1 MNKIHPNYI
10 FSLLAILIFVIISLV
25 YNSPV
30 ISGKQSISQPDIVNY
45 KGSAQEMY
53 QFKQETGEQTYWSN
67 SMFGGMPTYQTGA
80 QYPNHWIKKL
90 DETFRFLPRPADYMF
105 LTFAGFFILG
115 LVLFRNW
122 KYALLGSFLF
132 AMGTY
137 FFQLYEAGHNSKI
150 HAIAYFAPLTAGV
163 ILLYQ
168 KKYILGFLLTT
179 FFMALQLVANHPQM
193 TYYLGMALLIYVII
207 EGVESFKKKEIKSFI
222 ISSVLALFA
231 VILGLGMNATGA
243 MTSYEYGQYSTRG
256 NNDINL
262 IEGQNQTGLNKDY
275 ITNWSYGKLET
286 LNLLIPNF
294 MGGGSAEPD
303 TYKENLKAS
312 LSRAQTQEEYQYF
325 SQAIHYLSTYWG
337 EQPFTSGPAY
347 QGAVVILLFVLGMFF
362 VKGKYKWWLIAAT
375 IMSIVLAWGKNF
387 MWLTD
392 LFIDYFPLYDKFR
405 AVSSMLVIAEFT
417 MPLLAVWGIYKFFTD
432 ASLTQEYKKRILMY
446 AGGGLAGFLIILYV
460 AGGGLFDFSTT
471 FDKQFPPYIQDGIR
485 ADRIEMFKSDTM
497 RSFIF
502 VLLALAL
509 LFAYVYEK
517 IKIKEIV
524 IFGLALLTL
533 FDLWGIDKR
542 YLNDENFINKQYVE
556 NPFPTEMSER
566 LYNEAQA
573 NPTLM
578 QIAYRVNK
586 NGLLSDLKEMDTSHY
601 RVFDASGNT
610 FNDAST
616 SYFVS
621 SIGGYH
627 GAKMQSFQNI
637 IDIYLSRDSIIEK
650 RLGVA
655 QKGQNILDMMN
666 AKYFMVSAQ
675 GGPDIIQNPNALGNA
690 WFVENIKNVPDPN
703 QAILEIAHIDLLNEA
718 VVDGLESTNY
728 SLDENAI
735 IELTEYAPNRMVY
748 ISENPQNG
756 FAVFSEIFY
765 DKGWKAWI
773 DGNPVEIIK
782 TNYLLRGIEIPA
794 GRHEIVFSFEPQSVK
809 TGSFI
814 SLSSH
819 IIFIILLIGGVYW
832 HFKGQKLNEN
842 EMKTE

>member
-1 MNKIHPNYI
+1 M
-10 FSLLAILIFVIISLV
+10 AILIFVIVSLV

-30 ISGKQSISQPDIVNY
+30 ISGNYSISQPDIVNY
-45 KGSAQEMY
+45 KGSAQEMHQY
-53 QFKQETGEQTYWSN
+53 KQETGEQTYWSN
-67 SMFGGMPTYQTGA
+67 AMFGGMPTYQTGA

-163 ILLYQ
+163 ILLYRR
-168 KKYILGFLLTT
+168 KYILGFLMTA

-207 EGVESFKKKEIKSFI
+207 EGIESFKKKEMKTFA
-222 ISSVLALFA
+222 ISSALAFFA
-231 VILGLGMNATGA
+231 VLLGFGMNATGA
-243 MTSYEYGQYSTRG
+243 LTTYEYGQYSIRG
-256 NNDINL
+256 NNDVSL
-262 IEGQNQTGLNKDY
+262 IHGQNQSGLNKDY

-303 TYKENLKAS
+303 TYKENLTAS
-312 LSRAQTQEEYQYF
+312 LSRAQSQEEYQYF

-337 EQPFTSGPAY
+337 DQPFTSGPAY
-347 QGAVVILLFVLGMFF
+347 QGAVVILLFLLGMFF

-417 MPLLAVWGIYKFFTD
+417 MPLLAVWGIYNFFTD
-432 ASLTQEYKKRILMY
+432 KNLTQEYKKKILLY

-460 AGGGLFDFSTT
+460 AGGGLFEFSTT

-485 ADRIEMFKSDTM
+485 ADRIAMFKSDTM

-502 VLLALAL
+502 VILALAL
-509 LFAYVYEK
+509 LIAYVYDK

-524 IFGLALLTL
+524 IFGLALLT
-533 FDLWGIDKR
+533 FIDLWGVDKR
-542 YLNDENFINKQYVE
+542 YLNNENFIHKQYVE

-566 LYNEAQA
+566 LYNEAQQ

-578 QIAYRVNK
+578 QIAYRVDK
-586 NGLLSDLKEMDTSHY
+586 NALLSDLKEMDPSHY
-601 RVFDASGNT
+601 RVFDAAGNT

-621 SIGGYH
+621 SVGGYH
-627 GAKMQSFQNI
+627 GAKMQSYQNI
-637 IDIYLSRDSIIEK
+637 IDIYLSRDSILEK
-650 RLGVA
+650 TLGVE
-655 QKGQNILDMMN
+655 QKGQNILDMLN
-666 AKYFMVSAQ
+666 TKYFMISAQ
-675 GGPDIIQNPNALGNA
+675 GGPDVIQNPNALGNA
-690 WFVENIKNVPDPN
+690 WFVENIQNVPDPN
-703 QAILEIAHIDLLNEA
+703 QAILQISKIDLYKEA
-718 VVDGLESTNY
+718 VVSEIQSKNY
-728 SLDENAI
+728 NVVENAN
-735 IELTEYAPNRMVY
+735 IELTEYSPNRMVY
-748 ISENPQNG
+748 ISENDNDG

-765 DKGWKAWI
+765 EKGWKAWI
-773 DGNPVEIIK
+773 DGNPVEIEK
-782 TNYLLRGIEIPA
+782 TNYLLRGLEIPA

-809 TGSFI
+809 TGSLI
-814 SLSSH
+814 TLGSH
-819 IIFIILLIGGVYW
+819 VIFIILLIGGIYW
-832 HFKGQKLNEN
+832 KIINKNLKEN
-842 EMKTE
+842 EI